1 MHGMYDSGG
10 DSKHVYHYGTD
21 TAGFNKDKECTAHNG
36 VLYACMRR
44 NVRSA
49 VQEIQED
56 KGKRYNKRK
65 GAYEP
70 KGADL
75 SIHEEKLR
83 DTE

>member
-1 MHGMYDSGG
+1 MYDSGG
-10 DSKHVYHYGTD
+10 DSKHLYHYGTD

-56 KGKRYNKRK
+56 KGKRDTTKGKERTSRKERTSPYMKRN
-65 GAYEP
+65 
-70 KGADL
+70 
-75 SIHEEKLR
+75 
-83 DTE
+83 